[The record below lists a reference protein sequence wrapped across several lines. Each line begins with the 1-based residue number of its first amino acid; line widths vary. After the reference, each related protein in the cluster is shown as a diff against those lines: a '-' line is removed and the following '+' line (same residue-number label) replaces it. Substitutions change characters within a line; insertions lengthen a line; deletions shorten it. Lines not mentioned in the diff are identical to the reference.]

1 MIAATYVINLADS
14 TTRWRDMQPLL
25 AAMGAPSPVRFDAV
39 DGAALGAQ
47 GVAAMQTAGRLSS
60 DLSAFDAGCLPGE
73 IGCALSHAGVLADIV
88 EKQLPAAMIL
98 EDDIEL
104 AGSAR
109 TWPGRFH
116 DALADLPPTWEL
128 WYLYRCFDIEHRVER
143 LSPRTVIPWTPQ
155 GGAAYVVTLEGARK
169 LLAALT
175 PVSSAVDRVYQQLVR
190 ARTIEAFAA
199 SPLLI
204 LPGSHPSIINR
215 DNPSKKWVSKG
226 VNRPPEYWPKAYLAH
241 LGEAPP
247 PRNRRRVRAPP
258 AVAAQTPDQQ
268 AAGRGPV
275 TTPSSVY
282 FVVWWFDRFGG
293 MERHVTDI
301 AVAMRRRGVRV
312 TVFSETPIPPSNG
325 YLSELRKAGVR
336 VIAPG
341 KLSDLIARLERWPP
355 YRLLAGVD
363 RLPEVGWVGME
374 DEYLRH
380 QHSSPSTRWLLG
392 AMERHARR
400 SPPDIVHVHGCRLG
414 QHRVLQW
421 AVSRGRPCVYSEHIT
436 MADWDGPFDPESP
449 WIVGSTADAVAC
461 VSRRSR
467 DSLQDCLP
475 WPRPIHVARHI
486 VRDPRLK
493 DPAAGVPRSAVGKPV
508 AILAV
513 GRLIWYKGFD
523 TLLYAVASLRNEGI
537 ELQLKIAGSG
547 EQREDLLDLRARL
560 NLDHAVTFL
569 GQVEQARVSELWK
582 EADIGVV
589 PSLTEGLPLTVVE
602 AMAQATPVVA
612 TRVGGIPE
620 VIEHEINGLL
630 VQPGDAGE
638 LAAALRR
645 IIQDPALALRLAEGA
660 RRAFET
666 GGWSEESVVE
676 QTLSIYDE
684 AARTRSARQGS
695 AEGID
700 RGWALKQAASA
711 ARPLKRVCFFAWNVA
726 GFGDMEYLLAQQVMA
741 LALAGVEVLLFVET
755 PVGPFNAYARNM
767 RRAGVKV
774 ISPSL
779 PVSLANRAWTTL
791 RGRGSS
797 TPLSRAFARACDSH
811 LPDAIHIHGWRLG
824 CGWSSLA
831 QILSIAEE
839 RGVRSI
845 YCEHAVENGDL
856 PPPDE
861 VERAAILSVGGLAGA
876 SPLAADYLAQT
887 LGGCLPV
894 AANRHAGRKRPDPP
908 ALVLKRRG
916 PFRVFS
922 LLTSAQAAV
931 LAQGARPRAVQ
942 VDPAGADAEWVRQIE
957 ACDAAILSPQ
967 VAGFGRA
974 LAEAM
979 SSFKPV
985 VILGDAH
992 MSPIRHRANGLVVAS
1007 DPAAAILELAKDP
1020 VLAHQFALAA
1030 RRSYELGGL
1039 HDLAIVGEAE
1049 ALYRRPAAE
1058 G

>member
-1 MIAATYVINLADS
+1 MIAATYVINLAAS
-14 TTRWRDMQPLL
+14 TERWRGMQPLL
-25 AAMGAPSPVRFDAV
+25 AAMGAPSPIRFDAV
-39 DGAALGAQ
+39 DGAGLGTEGLAALQA
-47 GVAAMQTAGRLSS
+47 AGRLSS
-60 DLSAFDAGCLPGE
+60 DLGGFDAGCLPGE

-88 EKQLPAAMIL
+88 ARQLPTAMIL

-109 TWPGRFH
+109 TWPGRFRQ
-116 DALADLPPTWEL
+116 AFADLPPGWEL

-155 GGAAYVVTLEGARK
+155 GGAAYAVSLEGARR

-175 PVSSAVDRVYQQLVR
+175 PVASAVDRAYDQLVR
-190 ARTIEAFAA
+190 TRTINVYAA

-204 LPGSHPSIINR
+204 RPGSHPSIINC

-226 VNRPPEYWPKAYLAH
+226 VNRPPEYWPRAYLAH
-241 LGEAPP
+241 LGEIAPP
-247 PRNRRRVRAPP
+247 RIRRKASVATAPP
-258 AVAAQTPDQQ
+258 A
-268 AAGRGPV
+268 GPV
-275 TTPSSVY
+275 TLPSSVY

-301 AVAMRRRGVRV
+301 AVALRRRGSRV
-312 TVFSETPIPPSNG
+312 TVFSETPLATSNR
-325 YLSELRKAGVR
+325 YAIELRKAGVQL
-336 VIAPG
+336 VAPG
-341 KLSDLIARLERWPP
+341 EMSSFASRLERWRP
-355 YRLLAGVD
+355 YRLLAGLD
-363 RLPEVGWVGME
+363 RLPGVGWVGME

-380 QHSSPSTRWLLG
+380 QHSSPSSRTLLRS
-392 AMERHARR
+392 MERHARR
-400 SPPDIVHVHGCRLG
+400 HPPDIVHVHGCRLG

-421 AVSRGRPCVYSEHIT
+421 AVSRARPCVYSEHVT
-436 MADWDGPFDPESP
+436 MADWDGPFDPEAP
-449 WIVGSTADAVAC
+449 WILGSTADAVAC
-461 VSRRSR
+461 VSKRSR
-467 DSLQDCLP
+467 ESLLDFLP
-475 WPRPIHVARHI
+475 WPRPVHVARHI
-486 VRDPRLK
+486 VRDPRLE
-493 DPAAGVPRSAVGKPV
+493 DPSAGMPPGGLATPRQRPV
-508 AILAV
+508 ALLAV
-513 GRLIWYKGFD
+513 GRLSWHKGYD
-523 TLLYAVASLRNEGI
+523 TLLYAISILRDSGI
-537 ELQLKIAGSG
+537 DLDVKIAGSG
-547 EQREDLLDLRARL
+547 EQLDDLLDLRARL
-560 NLDHAVTFL
+560 KLDDAVTFL
-569 GQVEQARVSELWK
+569 GQVEQARVSGLWR

-589 PSLTEGLPLTVVE
+589 PSLTEGLPLAVVE
-602 AMAQATPVVA
+602 AMAQARPIVA

-620 VIEHEINGLL
+620 VIDHDVNGLL
-630 VQPGDAGE
+630 VQPGDAAE
-638 LAAALRR
+638 LAAAIRR
-645 IIQDPALALRLAEGA
+645 VIEDPALAVRLAEGA

-684 AARTRSARQGS
+684 AARTRAARQGS

-700 RGWALKQAASA
+700 RSWALNQAAGA
-711 ARPLKRVCFFAWNVA
+711 ARPLKRVFFFVWNVA

-779 PVSLANRAWTTL
+779 PASLANRAWTNL
-791 RGRGSS
+791 RGRGPT
-797 TPLSRAFARACDSH
+797 TPLSRAFSRACASRP
-811 LPDAIHIHGWRLG
+811 PDAIHIHGWRLG

-831 QILSIAEE
+831 PILRIANEH
-839 RGVRSI
+839 GVRSI

-861 VERAAILSVGGLAGA
+861 VERAAILSVGALSGA
-876 SPLAADYLAQT
+876 SVLAADYLGQT
-887 LGGCLPV
+887 LGGRSV
-894 AANRHAGRKRPDPP
+894 AINRHAGRRRPEHP

-922 LLTSAQAAV
+922 LLTPTQAAQ
-931 LAQGARPRAVQ
+931 LAQGAGRRAVQ
-942 VDPAGADAEWVRQIE
+942 VDPAGPDAEWVSQIE

-967 VAGFGRA
+967 VAGFARA

-979 SSFKPV
+979 SSFRPV
-985 VILGDAH
+985 IILGESSV
-992 MSPIRHRANGLVVAS
+992 SPIRHRANGLVVAA
-1007 DPAAAILELAKDP
+1007 DPASAIQELASDP

-1039 HDLAIVGEAE
+1039 HDLAIVAEAE

-1058 G
+1058 GQAL